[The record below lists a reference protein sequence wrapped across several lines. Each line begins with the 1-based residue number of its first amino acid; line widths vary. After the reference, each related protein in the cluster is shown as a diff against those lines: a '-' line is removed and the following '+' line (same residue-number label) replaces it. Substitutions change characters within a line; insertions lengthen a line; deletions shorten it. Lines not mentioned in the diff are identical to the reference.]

1 MTFAPRRFRSEL
13 YFAIEKKLRE
23 NNIQIP
29 FSATGPASPLGN
41 VRPADTVSA
50 AQRPKRARLLRKGN
64 DWLPL
69 ADGPAWSRSKNQHE
83 QSDPHPG
90 LDRRRTAD
98 LAYAK
103 SLLENPGLAAR
114 LANLMGSP
122 IEKGFKLLPKG
133 WVATVQ
139 KASHAALSKA
149 LHVAVLT
156 IDRKSRPRA
165 ANLMHKILAGASGGI
180 GGAFGAAALPLELPI
195 STTIMLRSI
204 ADIARSEGHEL
215 DSWDTRISCLEVFAL
230 GGRSPQDDAA
240 ENAYWIIRATLAKA
254 VSEAAAYLAQR
265 GVVEEGAPAIMR
277 LIALIASRFGVVVSS
292 KWPPKPSRW
301 WRRRPP
307 SSMSCLSITFKTWR
321 AGILS

>member
-1 MTFAPRRFRSEL
+1 MSNLIRIQALTEDEL
-13 YFAIEKKLRE
+13 
-23 NNIQIP
+23 
-29 FSATGPASPLGN
+29 
-41 VRPADTVSA
+41 
-50 AQRPKRARLLRKGN
+50 
-64 DWLPL
+64 
-69 ADGPAWSRSKNQHE
+69 
-83 QSDPHPG
+83 
-90 LDRRRTAD
+90 AD

-114 LANLMGSP
+114 VANLMGSP

-133 WVATVQ
+133 WAATVQ

-156 IDRKSRPRA
+156 IDRKSRPRS

-180 GGAFGAAALPLELPI
+180 GGAFGFAALPVELPI

-230 GGRSPQDDAA
+230 GGKSPQDDAA
-240 ENAYWIIRATLAKA
+240 ENAYWFVRATLAKA

-265 GVVEEGAPAIMR
+265 GAVEEGAPAIMR
-277 LIALIASRFGVVVSS
+277 LIALIASRFGVVVSEQLAAKAVPVVGAAAGS
-292 KWPPKPSRW
+292 VINILFIDHFQNMARGHFIVKRLETRYGTPTVQNVYDSIRV
-301 WRRRPP
+301 RIRP
-307 SSMSCLSITFKTWR
+307 
-321 AGILS
+321 